1 MKSLIASTAAVLCL
15 GWTLQLLAADPPSQQ
30 PGTTDTTTT
39 TDSAPTGTGAGSS
52 NTKESMLACM
62 ADQKANHSTQSD
74 ADMKKACQSKSSMQK
89 SQIKNSTV
97 PQKQ

>member
-1 MKSLIASTAAVLCL
+1 MKSVIASTTAVLCL
-15 GWTLQLLAADPPSQQ
+15 GWSMQLLAADPPAQQ

-39 TDSAPTGTGAGSS
+39 TDSAPTATAAGSS
-52 NTKESMLACM
+52 NSKEAMQACL

-74 ADMKKACQSKSSMQK
+74 ADMKKACQSKAGIQK
-89 SQIKNSTV
+89 AQIKNSTV